1 VRRQQTNIWYTS
13 FTYALHGR
21 EMEGQHAAISL
32 EQAEGSK
39 QAQRQYLSVI
49 LITVIFLL

>member
-1 VRRQQTNIWYTS
+1 MRRQQTNIWFSS
-13 FTYALHGR
+13 FTFALHGR
-21 EMEGQHAAISL
+21 EMEGHAAISL

-49 LITVIFLL
+49 RITVIFLL